1 MRVATAPAGGSPH
14 SHTSHMSPWPPTAPP
29 PEVGVGGQ
37 ASYHQW
43 WYEGAND
50 SENRALLDEPMN
62 SEHAALAGGNW
73 TLAGGNWTLEGGN
86 WTLLEENWTLVGGN
100 WTAGSGAGHEGA
112 SLNMQVLFTALT
124 AVILGVMILATIVGN
139 VFVIAAILLERNLQS
154 VANYLI
160 LSLAVADLLVAALV
174 MPLGAVYEVSKEW
187 TLGPELCDMW
197 TASDVL
203 CCTASILH
211 LVAIALDRFW
221 AVTNVDYIHQRS
233 PRRVGGMIAVIW
245 AVSFLISAAPM
256 MGWKDPDWHE
266 RLRNKTCI
274 ISQDLGYQIFAT
286 ITSFYLPLA
295 VILVLYW
302 RVYQAAR
309 KRIRRKIGTNAQ
321 SALCRGPVTISET
334 TTFTRMSS
342 QPSPE
347 KTSNGSTLNGH
358 PIDGSREDSTSGAA
372 AAGAAASQVVP
383 RHLRRREF
391 ESRKERKAAK
401 TLGIITGAFV
411 MCWLPFFILA
421 VLMPICTVSCN
432 FNPYLIATFL
442 WLGYFNS
449 TLNPIIYTVFSP
461 EFRNAFKR
469 ILCGRK
475 RAFQRQ
481 SSRFSSVR
489 FTRS

>member
-1 MRVATAPAGGSPH
+1 MEGDTRPPLIGNSAPSPLTPPEGTIGGS
-14 SHTSHMSPWPPTAPP
+14 
-29 PEVGVGGQ
+29 GGGEKPFQ
-37 ASYHQW
+37 IWNESLNTPSYFILGG
-43 WYEGAND
+43 EGP
-50 SENRALLDEPMN
+50 SSGYLGEER
-62 SEHAALAGGNW
+62 GNW
-73 TLAGGNWTLEGGN
+73 SLGEEWE
-86 WTLLEENWTLVGGN
+86 EENWTLVTGN
-100 WTAGSGAGHEGA
+100 WTQEGNLTGGDA
-112 SLNMQVLFTALT
+112 VLDVHLLVTATTAL
-124 AVILGVMILATIVGN
+124 VLGIMILATIVGN
-139 VFVIAAILLERNLQS
+139 VFVIAAILLERHLQS

-221 AVTNVDYIHQRS
+221 AVTQVDYIHHRS
-233 PRRVGGMIAVIW
+233 PRRIGSMIGVIW
-245 AVSFLISAAPM
+245 VVSFLVSAAPM
-256 MGWKDPDWHE
+256 MGWKDPEWHE
-266 RLRNKTCI
+266 RLRNKMCI
-274 ISQDLGYQIFAT
+274 ISQAVGYQIFAT
-286 ITSFYLPLA
+286 VTSFYLPLA
-295 VILVLYW
+295 VILALYY

-309 KRIRRKIGTNAQ
+309 KRIRRKIGTNAA
-321 SALCRGPVTISET
+321 ALCRGPVTISET
-334 TTFTRMSS
+334 TTFTRVSS

-358 PIDGSREDSTSGAA
+358 PAEAQDAA
-372 AAGAAASQVVP
+372 PPAVVTASAVASQAVP
-383 RHLRRREF
+383 RHLRRREA

-401 TLGIITGAFV
+401 TLAIITGAFV
-411 MCWLPFFILA
+411 VCWLPFFTLA
-421 VLMPICTVSCN
+421 VLMPLCRACH

-469 ILCGRK
+469 ILLGR
-475 RAFQRQ
+475 RRSLRRQ
-481 SSRFSSVR
+481 SSRFSSAR
-489 FTRS
+489 FGRS

>member
-1 MRVATAPAGGSPH
+1 
-14 SHTSHMSPWPPTAPP
+14 
-29 PEVGVGGQ
+29 
-37 ASYHQW
+37 
-43 WYEGAND
+43 
-50 SENRALLDEPMN
+50 
-62 SEHAALAGGNW
+62 
-73 TLAGGNWTLEGGN
+73 
-86 WTLLEENWTLVGGN
+86 
-100 WTAGSGAGHEGA
+100 
-112 SLNMQVLFTALT
+112 
-124 AVILGVMILATIVGN
+124 
-139 VFVIAAILLERNLQS
+139 
-154 VANYLI
+154 
-160 LSLAVADLLVAALV
+160 

-221 AVTNVDYIHQRS
+221 AVTQVDYIHHRS
-233 PRRVGGMIAVIW
+233 PRRIGTMIGVIW
-245 AVSFLISAAPM
+245 VVSFLVSAAPM

-266 RLRNKTCI
+266 RLRNKMCI
-274 ISQDLGYQIFAT
+274 ISQALGYQIFAT
-286 ITSFYLPLA
+286 VTSFYLPLA
-295 VILVLYW
+295 VILILYY

-309 KRIRRKIGTNAQ
+309 KRIRRRIGTNAA
-321 SALCRGPVTISET
+321 ALCRGPVTISET

-358 PIDGSREDSTSGAA
+358 PTDTQESAPAVVTASAV
-372 AAGAAASQVVP
+372 ASQVVP
-383 RHLRRREF
+383 RHLRRREA

-401 TLGIITGAFV
+401 TLAIITGAFV
-411 MCWLPFFILA
+411 VCWLPFFTLA
-421 VLMPICTVSCN
+421 VLMPLCTRACT

-469 ILCGRK
+469 ILLGR
-475 RAFQRQ
+475 RRSLRRQ
-481 SSRFSSVR
+481 SSRFS
-489 FTRS
+489 TRLARS